1 MYECI
6 KCGGAT
12 VKNGTAK
19 RVLRTGYG
27 DVEELTIQRVKC
39 KVCGHVARVLPDEVM
54 RFTQYS
60 RIVIEDAKE
69 LSVDEMLDIYADSI
83 SEMSIKRWRTQN

>member
-1 MYECI
+1 MCECVR
-6 KCGGAT
+6 CGGKT
-12 VKNGTAK
+12 VKNGTTK

-27 DVEELTIQRVKC
+27 DVETLTIQRVKC
-39 KVCGHVARVLPDEVM
+39 KECGYVARVLPDEVI
-54 RFTQYS
+54 RFKQYS